1 MGDLSADTEADD
13 SEWSRGRPGHV
24 VGHSARISPDRV
36 FGIYLPAK
44 DLSFKIIN
52 KLLCH
57 YLI

>member
-1 MGDLSADTEADD
+1 MIQSGAEVGLAMWWDIVPGLVRIEYLVYLS
-13 SEWSRGRPGHV
+13 
-24 VGHSARISPDRV
+24 
-36 FGIYLPAK
+36 AK

>member
-1 MGDLSADTEADD
+1 MGDLSADTEVDD

-24 VGHSARISPDRV
+24 VDIVPGLV
-36 FGIYLPAK
+36 GIEYLGYLPAK